1 MTGWATIGAMRAE
14 DVRAYLGRDWEAV
27 AELKDRFW
35 LEQRRLHGVAGA
47 WKVAD
52 ELRRAVLALRPTW
65 PSEED
70 REDDLTVHV
79 RMSEALRRVHR
90 ARGD

>member
-1 MTGWATIGAMRAE
+1 MRAE
-14 DVRAYLGRDWEAV
+14 DIRAYLGRDWEAV

-47 WKVAD
+47 MQVAN

-65 PSEED
+65 PSEEE
-70 REDDLTVHV
+70 REEDIAVHV
-79 RMSEALRRVHR
+79 RVGEVLRRAHR